1 MWIDRFQSILM
12 KSVHLKN
19 TFVNMYVQV
28 TKLAAQVLPS
38 EGEKQ
43 YSAMQCKLCQNDG
56 KIQE

>member
-1 MWIDRFQSILM
+1 MYVLYIYYVARY
-12 KSVHLKN
+12 
-19 TFVNMYVQV
+19 TFGKYFCEHVQV
-28 TKLAAQVLPS
+28 TKLATQVLPS